1 MRPVAR
7 GALGA
12 VLLFIP
18 AASARAQLIQSE
30 WNAGDG
36 DWNVAANWSPV
47 DVPDNGAGR
56 TYAVQIGNRPVA
68 AGAVVTYIPE
78 DNPNDIVSSLI
89 ITGGAELYTNA
100 NHLNVFGLTSIH
112 GANSKLRIGPHL
124 NPHASAFFTHS
135 MALSGGGALLASGG
149 AVEILNTLDVNAGG
163 LLEGPGELLAG
174 DIGVHSGGN
183 VVTSGMLHLDAATTQ
198 IDAGATFS
206 GAGSLVIPAG
216 SSLRLEHGADIGL
229 LTQNS
234 GSLSIGL
241 DTAAQAAGLAY
252 RQTASGA
259 WTIDIH
265 GTATSDFDQLNLTG
279 AAQLAGALHPA
290 IGSPYAPA
298 LGDAF
303 NILSASSVTGQFA
316 SLVQPAGLAAD
327 LAFDV
332 RYNPTSVQII
342 IVNSLP
348 GDYNRDAIVDAAD
361 YVVWRKTRGQS
372 VPIFTSADGN
382 GDGTIDNDDFTIWR
396 GNFGATAT
404 PGSGVAVPEAATT
417 FLAMAALYIFGY
429 CGRRYLSPLP
439 QNGHSS

>member
-1 MRPVAR
+1 
-7 GALGA
+7 
-12 VLLFIP
+12 
-18 AASARAQLIQSE
+18 
-30 WNAGDG
+30 
-36 DWNVAANWSPV
+36 
-47 DVPDNGAGR
+47 
-56 TYAVQIGNRPVA
+56 
-68 AGAVVTYIPE
+68 
-78 DNPNDIVSSLI
+78 
-89 ITGGAELYTNA
+89 
-100 NHLNVFGLTSIH
+100 
-112 GANSKLRIGPHL
+112 
-124 NPHASAFFTHS
+124 
-135 MALSGGGALLASGG
+135 
-149 AVEILNTLDVNAGG
+149 
-163 LLEGPGELLAG
+163 
-174 DIGVHSGGN
+174 
-183 VVTSGMLHLDAATTQ
+183 
-198 IDAGATFS
+198 
-206 GAGSLVIPAG
+206 LVIPAG